1 MTLTKIKPTLK
12 IRGIIYVNIT
22 VAYLRQSEIVSRVC
36 FAIEIKPLKPCYIKG
51 PCFPLLTLFCF
62 SILSVSK
69 VSESYLP
76 LVCFSLRQINT
87 CQ

>member
-1 MTLTKIKPTLK
+1 M
-12 IRGIIYVNIT
+12 GIIGIIPVLHNLCQYKF
-22 VAYLRQSEIVSRVC
+22 AYLRQSQIVSHVC
-36 FAIEIKPLKPCYIKG
+36 FAIEIKPLKPRDIKG

-62 SILSVSK
+62 SIPSVSK